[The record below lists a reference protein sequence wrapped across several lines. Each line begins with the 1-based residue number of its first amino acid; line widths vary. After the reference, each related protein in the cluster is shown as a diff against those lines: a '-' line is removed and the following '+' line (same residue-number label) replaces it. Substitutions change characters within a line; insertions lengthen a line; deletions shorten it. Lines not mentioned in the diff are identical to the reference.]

1 MHQQARNNTHMR
13 LIVEQGVAHDMSHGS
28 VAAWRFLAANGVPEA
43 LILRVLSDPARR
55 RESDN
60 LVQPSHAP
68 LSGAHGGTAANNAV
82 HSPLGPG
89 ADQ

>member
-1 MHQQARNNTHMR
+1 MHQRARNNIHMR
-13 LIVEQGVAHDMSHGS
+13 LIVEQGVAHDMTHGS

-43 LILRVLSDPARR
+43 LILRVLSDPTRR

-60 LVQPSHAP
+60 LVQPAP
-68 LSGAHGGTAANNAV
+68 RPVSGAHGGAAANNAV

-89 ADQ
+89 EDQ